1 MKFDVRGARKEGY
14 SDAEIAD
21 YLATQRKFDLTGAR
35 NEGYSD
41 TEIVNYLSTPAKRH
55 PFKAGFEAARS
66 QLTEGLPYAVEK
78 KFGTVTPEEEAAYSA
93 KLRASNARQEELLP
107 GGPAALGKDPLL
119 SVIGENLAY
128 SSPQM
133 AASLGAGL
141 AGGAVG
147 TMVAPGAGTLAGAAL
162 PLLAGTAASTPFFVG
177 SNVDRATAGGEEAL
191 TEDEAGRAML
201 AAPAQAAVDVVS
213 DRFVPG
219 MGRLLGAPAKKV
231 AAEVVGKGAKEA
243 ILRTA
248 KRTGVGALKGAA
260 SEGIAEPLQ
269 QVGER
274 WAAGEELANQDALRE
289 YGQAA
294 ATAAILGGAMG
305 GVGAQFEHKV
315 EPPVQTE
322 PEDQEQTP
330 GAPPPPDQGRYPVD
344 EETFGMEPPKEPV
357 TEEQFNITRQDL
369 MDLYG
374 MSPDEASLAAA
385 QELGVPIKPEAP
397 NAAGQTDVGGGEPS
411 VPSAGRKRQG
421 RRPAPEAP
429 NLGGEGLG
437 APVQPVSGPPQ
448 GESPVGPALT
458 EEPDEEEYVAP
469 TNFDDAWVPPTP
481 DQIAASEPQAA
492 QMPKPPKGGGKNL
505 TRKQREIM
513 TAEQLRLDRG
523 FARNVL
529 DDAPPPDTSHWTEP
543 QTPASEP
550 VVDTAVAAT
559 PEIAPVKVKKQRAA
573 PVPAPVQDT
582 AAPAKPQQKQ
592 TTKPSGRG
600 TWEVRS
606 GDSEPL
612 TIVNRNLGN
621 LMGAPAYFYGD
632 TPLNP
637 NGENIAPRDAGAIA
651 LQVRAAESVEE
662 AAQGPEFEAPTAEK
676 FKGKPKIVAAEEAL
690 AAISTPNPLNE
701 REMLI
706 GTPTGGVT
714 LKIGMDGIHVHDLRA
729 IERSGGRKALEAVLK
744 IADDHG
750 LQVGLN
756 AIPGESH
763 AGKKMT
769 EAKLRAWYRGFGFE
783 AERGGTYMVRKPQAV
798 EQPTATAEK
807 AAKPKRGKG
816 FMGSYEET
824 LEDGTKVQ
832 VRQFQSNVAK
842 GAYKGAT
849 SAKLYSPAARVEEAE
864 ELTSENEQQQAVSA
878 KINKAFADN
887 KISQNEMAQLRN
899 RLRMPDS
906 GEKQISLS
914 RLGEE
919 TRAMFADPYKDTAT
933 PGSGWHPQRVSEELD
948 RLLASP
954 RRNRNAPDISVIS
967 GQTQFE
973 EASPAAPKGRTSVE
987 AIRTV
992 KDAVASGKLQPAVRA
1007 IATSETAPPHLK
1019 ALASKLDAGGV
1030 GDVKISVKDYGD
1042 RALRFLGTSDL
1053 ASGEVILNKTNN
1065 GASGYTLETLL
1076 HEAIHTFIQKRYHT
1090 LGKYLDSNKA
1100 RVGAKDQVADPFIK
1114 EFQGLWRQF
1123 HDAIF
1128 ANPELLAKART
1139 PEAAWLREAVNSPDE
1154 LLTRIFTEETL
1165 RDFLKTIDMQGNPL
1179 PKPVSKPVA
1188 TESKPAAKSFW
1199 DRVVD
1204 LFAKLFGITKPNE
1217 RAALEEVMDSGTP
1230 RSAFDDVLESGDRL
1244 LSAATQDKPTGEYA
1258 EQLRA
1263 LRNPQAKKTMN
1274 ARAPGRPRRAQQTPP
1289 HVTTAA
1295 NAPNNVPT
1303 PPSGFKSAARKA
1315 GPTLRE
1321 QGQRLLDVALQKLNY
1336 AYQGAVVADRYIK
1349 NAMGAQPDERQL
1361 DKAFEQTN
1369 ARKSNRKELFV
1380 RRLVKPLIAK
1390 MAELK
1395 LDMHDVDMYLW
1406 ARGAAGRNAA
1416 LLRKNG
1422 TVNGSGLSDAD
1433 AQAIIDEYR
1442 NRGILADLDT
1452 IAAMHDRI
1460 VRFNL
1465 DTMVDAGLITRR
1477 TATAMLA
1484 AHPNYTPMTGI
1495 ALEGDI
1501 TEEGEIDGGTKKLT
1515 PTYYGSRT
1523 REFMSAGGRGSMPA
1537 SPLTHLMQ
1545 NVAGTIVRAEN
1556 NRVGQVLV
1564 RLAAQN
1570 NLATDGIFHVL
1581 HSVPPGTS
1589 SNYHVVKVGG
1599 ASKYVSFANTD
1610 AGNALKAAFQSLS
1623 PKEMGTFV
1631 KGWTTVANVMKRL
1644 MTTWN
1649 PAFLGTAFTRDV
1661 FDSLA
1666 AAKAAETDKTSP
1678 AYGKPLANE
1687 MRKYMNMEVF
1697 KGVMS
1702 YVAGK
1707 SPRPGTNEFRIHAAL
1722 DSMAAN
1728 GGSVGSTMLHNSEDF
1743 KDEIKKQLSDAAAL
1757 NAKDPVGNAAKVLK
1771 IVGDSMDRTAHAFDL
1786 FPRVA
1791 TYMGALRTGM
1801 SQTDAARVSLNSS
1814 LNLTRRGE
1822 WARVLDNTFFFF
1834 SPTVEGARKF
1844 TKMGLTSA
1852 NGTKLMATFAGIG
1865 GMATLMNSMMAGGDD
1880 DDDGRPNYMDVP
1892 KVTQQTRLVIFHGPG
1907 SDDYFSIPL
1916 GFMMAYPT
1924 YVGTRATQ
1932 ALLGA
1937 TSGESAGVMMT
1948 EAAGDM
1954 AAGLASSMSPLRPA
1968 GDQVQESVASLA
1980 PSMVKPFTDLAVNR
1994 NYFGS
1999 NIYNKQFDNR
2009 IARSTMGREST
2020 GKVWEW
2026 LATTLNESTGGSG
2039 NTAGWM
2045 DLQPEQY
2052 RYLFEAYAG
2061 GPYRTIK
2068 DSVKAFDGGN
2078 EETGLARVPIIRG
2091 FVGKGSEYVP
2101 MNQYFK
2107 NTKELAS
2114 LEYSERTSDTEVW
2127 EKQVKKFP
2135 VDTDPRIMDA
2145 YVGAEKELDALRRF
2159 RLNELRS
2166 TDDTKEKRDIIK
2178 EYRELNREVYADFNK
2193 TYNEVRKDI
2202 QNPTSE

>member
-1 MKFDVRGARKEGY
+1 M
-14 SDAEIAD
+14 DAE
-21 YLATQRKFDLTGAR
+21 AR
-35 NEGYSD
+35 
-41 TEIVNYLSTPAKRH
+41 AR
-55 PFKAGFEAARS
+55 FMGFNPENAEA
-66 QLTEGLPYAVEK
+66 PV
-78 KFGTVTPEEEAAYSA
+78 EEEVETPVEEIDYGSA
-93 KLRASNARQEELLP
+93 
-107 GGPAALGKDPLL
+107 
-119 SVIGENLAY
+119 
-128 SSPQM
+128 
-133 AASLGAGL
+133 
-141 AGGAVG
+141 
-147 TMVAPGAGTLAGAAL
+147 
-162 PLLAGTAASTPFFVG
+162 
-177 SNVDRATAGGEEAL
+177 
-191 TEDEAGRAML
+191 
-201 AAPAQAAVDVVS
+201 
-213 DRFVPG
+213 VP
-219 MGRLLGAPAKKV
+219 
-231 AAEVVGKGAKEA
+231 AEVLEAKQ
-243 ILRTA
+243 A
-248 KRTGVGALKGAA
+248 KA
-260 SEGIAEPLQ
+260 
-269 QVGER
+269 
-274 WAAGEELANQDALRE
+274 
-289 YGQAA
+289 
-294 ATAAILGGAMG
+294 
-305 GVGAQFEHKV
+305 
-315 EPPVQTE
+315 
-322 PEDQEQTP
+322 
-330 GAPPPPDQGRYPVD
+330 
-344 EETFGMEPPKEPV
+344 
-357 TEEQFNITRQDL
+357 
-369 MDLYG
+369 
-374 MSPDEASLAAA
+374 
-385 QELGVPIKPEAP
+385 
-397 NAAGQTDVGGGEPS
+397 
-411 VPSAGRKRQG
+411 
-421 RRPAPEAP
+421 
-429 NLGGEGLG
+429 
-437 APVQPVSGPPQ
+437 
-448 GESPVGPALT
+448 
-458 EEPDEEEYVAP
+458 
-469 TNFDDAWVPPTP
+469 
-481 DQIAASEPQAA
+481 
-492 QMPKPPKGGGKNL
+492 PKGGGKNL

-513 TAEQLRLDRG
+513 AADQLRLDRG

-529 DDAPPPDTSHWTEP
+529 DDAPPPDTSHWTDP
-543 QTPASEP
+543 QTTASEP

-559 PEIAPVKVKKQRAA
+559 PEIAPVKAKKQRAA
-573 PVPAPVQDT
+573 TVPASVQET
-582 AAPAKPQQKQ
+582 AEAPAAPEITSQFQGSKYEEGQWTVKH
-592 TTKPSGRG
+592 TGG
-600 TWEVRS
+600 
-606 GDSEPL
+606 EPL
-612 TIVNRNLGN
+612 SIVNL
-621 LMGAPAYFYGD
+621 APKGERPQYAY
-632 TPLNP
+632 
-637 NGENIAPRDAGAIA
+637 NGVEIELPGTDKSP
-651 LQVRAAESVEE
+651 RAAGQVAVQMWLREQNAPQGE
-662 AAQGPEFEAPTAEK
+662 AAQGPEFEAPTADK

-701 REMLI
+701 RELLI

-714 LKIGMDGIHVHDLRA
+714 LKVAMDGIHVHDLRA

-756 AIPGESH
+756 AVPGESY

-783 AERGGTYMVRKPQAV
+783 AERGGTYMVRKPQVA
-798 EQPTATAEK
+798 EQPAATAEK
-807 AAKPKRGKG
+807 ATPKKTPRRSRNEI
-816 FMGSYEET
+816 GSYEET
-824 LEDGTKVQ
+824 SEDGTKVQ

-849 SAKLYSPAARVEEAE
+849 PARVFKSDPNAQEATTE
-864 ELTSENEQQQAVSA
+864 DLTQKQIETRDVTQR
-878 KINKAFADN
+878 INAALRDGFLYPLEATN
-887 KISQNEMAQLRN
+887 LRN
-899 RLRMPDS
+899 RLRKAEPKTPAAPRTFSWNAPPVTDEDS
-906 GEKQISLS
+906 TTL
-914 RLGEE
+914 
-919 TRAMFADPYKDTAT
+919 
-933 PGSGWHPQRVSEELD
+933 GSGWHPKRVGEELTA
-948 RLLASP
+948 LLAKRPKPVVKGVNLSAVAGNTEFEKAP
-954 RRNRNAPDISVIS
+954 SRRDVLTGGAAIAASS
-967 GQTQFE
+967 
-973 EASPAAPKGRTSVE
+973 SPAIAMERTPASS
-987 AIRTV
+987 IKTV
-992 KDAVASGKLQPAVRA
+992 KDAIASGSLQRA
-1007 IATSETAPPHLK
+1007 IKAVATSETAPPHLK
-1019 ALASKLDAGGV
+1019 ELARKLDLGGV
-1030 GDVKISVKDYGD
+1030 GDAKITVEDYGD
-1042 RALRFLGTSDL
+1042 SELAVLGETDSKTGDVVLYKTSNGV
-1053 ASGEVILNKTNN
+1053 SGDNIQ
-1065 GASGYTLETLL
+1065 TLL
-1076 HEAIHTFIQKRYHT
+1076 HEAIHAYIAKRYHSLRT
-1090 LGKYLDSNKA
+1090 YMDSNKKL
-1100 RVGAKDQVADPFIK
+1100 VGTKDQVADPFIK
-1114 EFQGLWRQF
+1114 EFLDLHEKFRNGIYGAYGSTRWADKLKTEVWL
-1123 HDAIF
+1123 D
-1128 ANPELLAKART
+1128 
-1139 PEAAWLREAVNSPDE
+1139 EAARSPDE
-1154 LLTRIFTEETL
+1154 MLTRIFTDEDL
-1165 RDFLKTIDMQGNPL
+1165 RDFMKTIDIKGNPL
-1179 PKPVSKPVA
+1179 SNG
-1188 TESKPAAKSFW
+1188 KSFW
-1199 DRVVD
+1199 DHIVD
-1204 LFAKLFGITKPNE
+1204 AFCKLFGITKPNE
-1217 RAALEEVMDSGTP
+1217 RSAFEEVLDSGNKVIT
-1230 RSAFDDVLESGDRL
+1230 
-1244 LSAATQDKPTGEYA
+1244 AATQDKPTGEYA
-1258 EQLRA
+1258 
-1263 LRNPQAKKTMN
+1263 KKLTEYVDQQN
-1274 ARAPGRPRRAQQTPP
+1274 EKTQYARAPGRPRRAQQTPP

-1315 GPTLRE
+1315 PKSWKQ

-1336 AYQGAVVADRYIK
+1336 AYQGAVVADRYIA
-1349 NAMGAQPDERQL
+1349 NAMGAQPDSRKL
-1361 DKAFEQTN
+1361 DKAFELAN
-1369 ARKSNRKELFV
+1369 SRKSNRKEIFV

-1406 ARGAAGRNAA
+1406 ARGAPGRNAA
-1416 LLRKNG
+1416 IARKNG
-1422 TVNGSGLSDAD
+1422 GGGNGILAGSGLTDAD

-1442 NRGILADLDT
+1442 RRGMLADLDT

-1495 ALEGDI
+1495 AVEGDI
-1501 TEEGEIDGGTKKLT
+1501 TEDGEIDGGKADLK
-1515 PTYYGSRT
+1515 PKYYGSRT
-1523 REFMSAGGRGSMPA
+1523 REFMSASGRESMPA

-1564 RLAAQN
+1564 RLSGQN
-1570 NLATDGIFHVL
+1570 NLATDDVFHVL
-1581 HSVPPGTS
+1581 HSIPPGTS
-1589 SNYHVVKVGG
+1589 TAGYHVVKVGG
-1599 ASKYVSFANTD
+1599 AAKYVSFANTE
-1610 AGNALKAAFQSLS
+1610 AGNALKSAYLSLS
-1623 PKEMGTFV
+1623 PKDMGVFI
-1631 KGWTTVANVMKRL
+1631 KGWTNVANVMKRL

-1771 IVGDSMDRTAHAFDL
+1771 IVGESMDRTAHAFDL

-1865 GMATLMNSMMAGGDD
+1865 GMATLMNSMIAGGDD

-1937 TSGESAGVMMT
+1937 ASGESAGVMMA
-1948 EAAGDM
+1948 EAAGDL
-1954 AAGLASSMSPLRPA
+1954 ATGLASSMSPLRPS

-1980 PSMVKPFTDLAVNR
+1980 PSMAKPFTDLAVNK

-1999 NIYNKQFDNR
+1999 NIYNKQFDSR

-2107 NTKELAS
+2107 NTKEMAS
-2114 LEYSERTSDTEVW
+2114 LEYSERTSDPEVW

-2166 TDDTKEKRDIIK
+2166 TEDTKEKRDIIK

-2202 QNPTSE
+2202 QNSGSAE

>member
-1 MKFDVRGARKEGY
+1 MDAEARK
-14 SDAEIAD
+14 
-21 YLATQRKFDLTGAR
+21 RFM
-35 NEGYSD
+35 
-41 TEIVNYLSTPAKRH
+41 
-55 PFKAGFEAARS
+55 GFNPEN
-66 QLTEGLPYAVEK
+66 AVAP
-78 KFGTVTPEEEAAYSA
+78 VEEEVETPVEEIDYGSA
-93 KLRASNARQEELLP
+93 
-107 GGPAALGKDPLL
+107 
-119 SVIGENLAY
+119 
-128 SSPQM
+128 
-133 AASLGAGL
+133 
-141 AGGAVG
+141 
-147 TMVAPGAGTLAGAAL
+147 
-162 PLLAGTAASTPFFVG
+162 
-177 SNVDRATAGGEEAL
+177 
-191 TEDEAGRAML
+191 
-201 AAPAQAAVDVVS
+201 
-213 DRFVPG
+213 VP
-219 MGRLLGAPAKKV
+219 
-231 AAEVVGKGAKEA
+231 AEVLEAKQ
-243 ILRTA
+243 A
-248 KRTGVGALKGAA
+248 K
-260 SEGIAEPLQ
+260 
-269 QVGER
+269 
-274 WAAGEELANQDALRE
+274 
-289 YGQAA
+289 
-294 ATAAILGGAMG
+294 
-305 GVGAQFEHKV
+305 
-315 EPPVQTE
+315 
-322 PEDQEQTP
+322 
-330 GAPPPPDQGRYPVD
+330 APKS
-344 EETFGMEPPKEPV
+344 T
-357 TEEQFNITRQDL
+357 
-369 MDLYG
+369 
-374 MSPDEASLAAA
+374 
-385 QELGVPIKPEAP
+385 
-397 NAAGQTDVGGGEPS
+397 
-411 VPSAGRKRQG
+411 
-421 RRPAPEAP
+421 
-429 NLGGEGLG
+429 
-437 APVQPVSGPPQ
+437 
-448 GESPVGPALT
+448 
-458 EEPDEEEYVAP
+458 
-469 TNFDDAWVPPTP
+469 
-481 DQIAASEPQAA
+481 
-492 QMPKPPKGGGKNL
+492 GKNL

-513 TAEQLRLDRG
+513 AADQLRLDRG

-529 DDAPPPDTSHWTEP
+529 DDAPPPDTSHWPEPAPYSEP
-543 QTPASEP
+543 QTPASAP

-559 PEIAPVKVKKQRAA
+559 PEIAPVKARKQRPA
-573 PVPAPVQDT
+573 PVPAPVQET
-582 AAPAKPQQKQ
+582 VEEVKPKKNQKV
-592 TTKPSGRG
+592 TTSPGVRG
-600 TWEVRS
+600 TWTVKRE
-606 GDSEPL
+606 GSEPL
-612 TIVNRNLGN
+612 TIYNKNLEDKAAG
-621 LMGAPAYFYGD
+621 PAYYYGD
-632 TPLNP
+632 TLLNP
-637 NGENIAPRDAGAIA
+637 EGKAKGKIMTPGQAGAKAMALRDAT
-651 LQVRAAESVEE
+651 
-662 AAQGPEFEAPTAEK
+662 P
-676 FKGKPKIVAAEEAL
+676 AEEVA
-690 AAISTPNPLNE
+690 SKKTYTPRRSRNE
-701 REMLI
+701 I
-706 GTPTGGVT
+706 
-714 LKIGMDGIHVHDLRA
+714 
-729 IERSGGRKALEAVLK
+729 
-744 IADDHG
+744 
-750 LQVGLN
+750 
-756 AIPGESH
+756 
-763 AGKKMT
+763 
-769 EAKLRAWYRGFGFE
+769 
-783 AERGGTYMVRKPQAV
+783 
-798 EQPTATAEK
+798 
-807 AAKPKRGKG
+807 
-816 FMGSYEET
+816 GSYEET
-824 LEDGTKVQ
+824 SEDGTKVQ

-849 SAKLYSPAARVEEAE
+849 PARVFKADPDAQEATTEDLSQEQLDMQRLSAKLNAAYAAGDINES
-864 ELTSENEQQQAVSA
+864 ELTN
-878 KINKAFADN
+878 
-887 KISQNEMAQLRN
+887 LRN
-899 RLRMPDS
+899 LVRPKDEAGPSAPRKFSWDNSAPRNEVSSTAGAGMKAAEVEDFFD
-906 GEKQISLS
+906 KAMK
-914 RLGEE
+914 LG
-919 TRAMFADPYKDTAT
+919 
-933 PGSGWHPQRVSEELD
+933 VLD
-948 RLLASP
+948 RQEGVNLSAAAG
-954 RRNRNAPDISVIS
+954 N
-967 GQTQFE
+967 TQFE
-973 EASPAAPKGRTSVE
+973 KATSGGAATAASPSSAISKRRTPTSSIKPVDE
-987 AIRTV
+987 AIKR
-992 KDAVASGKLQPAVRA
+992 GKLGPVLKAVS
-1007 IATSETAPPHLK
+1007 TSETAPPHLK
-1019 ALASKLDAGGV
+1019 ELARKLDAGGV
-1030 GDVKISVKDYGD
+1030 GDAKLTVNDYGD
-1042 RALRFLGTSDL
+1042 RALRVLGTSEMATGD
-1053 ASGEVILNKTNN
+1053 VILNKTSN
-1065 GASGYTLETLL
+1065 GASGDTLETLL
-1076 HEAIHTFIQKRYHT
+1076 HEALHSFVAKRYYT
-1090 LGKYLDSNKA
+1090 LGKYLDSNKKRTGTGEQA
-1100 RVGAKDQVADPFIK
+1100 ADPFIK
-1114 EFQGLWRQF
+1114 EFQDLWGKL
-1123 HDAIF
+1123 HDVIV
-1128 ANPELLAKART
+1128 ANPKLLAKAK
-1139 PEAAWLREAVNSPDE
+1139 EEVWLREAANSPDE
-1154 LLTRIFTEETL
+1154 LLTRIFTDENL
-1165 RDFLKTIDMQGNPL
+1165 RDFLKTIDIDG
-1179 PKPVSKPVA
+1179 KPIVAKKP
-1188 TESKPAAKSFW
+1188 TPAPAPAPSKSFW
-1199 DRVVD
+1199 DRIVD

-1217 RAALEEVMDSGTP
+1217 RAALEEIMDSGTP

-1244 LSAATQDKPTGEYA
+1244 ITAAAQDKPTGEYT
-1258 EQLRA
+1258 
-1263 LRNPQAKKTMN
+1263 KKLIEVAGARQKGVQN

-1315 GPTLRE
+1315 APTLRE

-1416 LLRKNG
+1416 LFRKNG
-1422 TVNGSGLSDAD
+1422 TVDGSGLSDAD

-1442 NRGILADLDT
+1442 NRGMLADLDT

-1610 AGNALKAAFQSLS
+1610 AGNALKAAFQNLS
-1623 PKEMGTFV
+1623 PKEMNQFV
-1631 KGWTTVANVMKRL
+1631 KGWTNVANVMKRL

-1865 GMATLMNSMMAGGDD
+1865 GMATLMNSMIAGGDD

-1980 PSMVKPFTDLAVNR
+1980 PSMAKPFTDLAVNR

-1999 NIYNKQFDNR
+1999 NIYNKQFDSR

-2068 DSVKAFDGGN
+2068 DSVKAFDGGT

-2114 LEYSERTSDTEVW
+2114 LEYSERTSDPEVW